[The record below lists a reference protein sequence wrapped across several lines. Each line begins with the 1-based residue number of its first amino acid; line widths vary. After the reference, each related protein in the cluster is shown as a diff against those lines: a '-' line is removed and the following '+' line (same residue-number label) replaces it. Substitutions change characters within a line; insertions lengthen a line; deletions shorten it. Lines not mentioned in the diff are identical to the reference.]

1 MKTINIYNDGRSISI
16 KETGIE
22 CPYCRVV
29 NVPIYVAC
37 AKILININ
45 EYVLFCQCSNN
56 QCNEYFP
63 AEFNASSQGLIFKK
77 ILPPPLRSY
86 DFTKHITELSPLFT
100 QIYDEAFKA
109 EQAGLLQI
117 CGVGYRKSL
126 EFLIKDYLIQ
136 LKPSDKERIVGM
148 FLGKCI
154 EDLIENTKIKQIA
167 KRATW
172 IGNDETHYVRKW
184 EDKDV
189 NDLKTLISITS
200 QWIEMELNA
209 DEYLNDMPE
218 KNK

>member
-1 MKTINIYNDGRSISI
+1 MKTINVYNDGRPVPIN
-16 KETGIE
+16 ETGIE

-29 NVPIYVAC
+29 NVPIYISC
-37 AKILININ
+37 AKILEDING
-45 EYVLFCQCSNN
+45 YVLFCQCSNN

-63 AEFNASSQGLIFKK
+63 AEFNPSNYGLMFER
-77 ILPPPLRSY
+77 ILPPPLRSFN
-86 DFTKHITELSPLFT
+86 FTKHITELSPLFT

-136 LKPSDKERIVGM
+136 LKPEDKAQITKK
-148 FLGKCI
+148 FLGNCI
-154 EDLIENTKIKQIA
+154 EELIDNPKIKQIA

-184 EDKDV
+184 EDKDL

-200 QWIEMELNA
+200 QWIEMEMNA

>member
-1 MKTINIYNDGRSISI
+1 MKNIYISDI
-16 KETGIE
+16 EGSLNVNESGIE
-22 CPYCRVV
+22 CPFCGIVNIPNYINGVSILNDFSRCVV
-29 NVPIYVAC
+29 
-37 AKILININ
+37 
-45 EYVLFCQCSNN
+45 FCQCSNSK
-56 QCNEYFP
+56 CKKHFLSLFL
-63 AEFNASSQGLIFKK
+63 FNSPVLNFEK
-77 ILPPPLRSY
+77 ILPPPLHSF
-86 DFTKHITELSPLFT
+86 DFTKHIIKLSPLFT
-100 QIYDEAFKA
+100 QIYDEAYKA
-109 EQAGLLQI
+109 EQVGLLQI

-136 LKPSDKERIVGM
+136 SKPQDKEKIAKM
-148 FLGKCI
+148 FLGNCI
-154 EDLIENTKIKQIA
+154 EELIDNPKIKQIA